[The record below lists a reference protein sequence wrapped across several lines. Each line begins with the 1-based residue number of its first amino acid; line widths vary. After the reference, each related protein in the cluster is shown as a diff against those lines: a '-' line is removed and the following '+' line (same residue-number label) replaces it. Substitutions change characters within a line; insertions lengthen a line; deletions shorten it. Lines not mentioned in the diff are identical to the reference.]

1 MRRFLRAA
9 VRAASGDAPGGSAPS
24 DFDLPGFEDQ
34 MVISDSLT
42 AADSRMP
49 IVTAPKEAI
58 QAKLAEHAKY
68 IQDCLPKYVQ
78 DAQITYQNE
87 LELMVHPDGIYPVI
101 QFLKENSLCMYKS
114 LSEVTAVDI
123 PTRVARFELIYQLL
137 SIDYNSRI
145 RVKSY
150 ADELTAI
157 ESIVPL
163 HKSANWME
171 REAWDMFGVFFR
183 NHPDLRRILTDY
195 GFQGHPLRKDFP
207 LSGFY
212 ECRWDNELQR
222 VVQEPVELAQEFR
235 RFDLNT
241 PWENFPKFRGTQ
253 KQQYMVPGSDPEW
266 ENKK

>member
-1 MRRFLRAA
+1 M
-9 VRAASGDAPGGSAPS
+9 G
-24 DFDLPGFEDQ
+24 
-34 MVISDSLT
+34 
-42 AADSRMP
+42 
-49 IVTAPKEAI
+49 
-58 QAKLAEHAKY
+58 
-68 IQDCLPKYVQ
+68 
-78 DAQITYQNE
+78 
-87 LELMVHPDGIYPVI
+87 
-101 QFLKENSLCMYKS
+101 
-114 LSEVTAVDI
+114 
-123 PTRVARFELIYQLL
+123 
-137 SIDYNSRI
+137 NSRI

-183 NHPDLRRILTDY
+183 IHPDLRRILTDY

-235 RFDLNT
+235 RFDLAA
-241 PWENFPKFRGTQ
+241 PWEQFPAFRELIPAAEEVDIG
-253 KQQYMVPGSDPEW
+253 D
-266 ENKK
+266 KKE